1 MVTIGGV
8 EYQVKALTVR
18 QVREAQSSPDQS
30 DADIVALALSTGC
43 DRAVV
48 AEWYDSHPAG
58 VVFAAVKAMWEATN
72 STEDARFPDGAAN
85 DAGDERAGV

>member
-18 QVREAQSSPDQS
+18 QVRGAQSEDDQS
-30 DADIVALALSTGC
+30 EIEITALALATGC

-48 AEWYDSHPAG
+48 ADWYDSVPAG
-58 VVFAAVKAMWEATN
+58 VAFAVVKAMWDATN